1 MRRSSALV
9 VVAGN
14 VFMGALA
21 TALTYFYA
29 VTPRTLDAGSTGR
42 GWPVAWMID
51 WWSSWTVPPSS
62 GSIFDPRAFLFD
74 LLFWLAVL
82 LVPEALL
89 LHKNNERFP
98 KSSRQ
103 RSHATNYVDCVLGTQ
118 LRHQSRR

>member
-1 MRRSSALV
+1 MRRISALV

-29 VTPRTLDAGSTGR
+29 VTPRTLDARSTRR

-51 WWSSWTVPPSS
+51 WWSSWTVPPST

-89 LHKNNERFP
+89 LHKNGERFP
-98 KSSRQ
+98 K
-103 RSHATNYVDCVLGTQ
+103 L
-118 LRHQSRR
+118 

>member
-1 MRRSSALV
+1 MRRISALV

-21 TALTYFYA
+21 TALTYCYA
-29 VTPRTLDAGSTGR
+29 VTPRTLDARSTRR

-51 WWSSWTVPPSS
+51 WWSSWTVPPST

-89 LHKNNERFP
+89 LHKNGERFP
-98 KSSRQ
+98 K
-103 RSHATNYVDCVLGTQ
+103 L
-118 LRHQSRR
+118 